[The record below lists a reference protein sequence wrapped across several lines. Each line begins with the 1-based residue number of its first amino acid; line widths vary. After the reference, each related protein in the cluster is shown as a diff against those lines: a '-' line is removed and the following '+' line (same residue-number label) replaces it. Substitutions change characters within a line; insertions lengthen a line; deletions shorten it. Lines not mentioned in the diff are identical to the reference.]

1 MSTIAD
7 RLGDLKRKIPSG
19 VQLVAVSKFHPVERL
34 MEAYAAGQRV
44 FAESRPQELSAK
56 VPQMPADVQ
65 WHFIGHLQTNKLK
78 LVLPYVSL
86 VQSVDSLH
94 LLQAIST
101 WAVANNK
108 VIDVLLELHLGAEQ
122 TKQGFTEDEI
132 LSILALSSLK
142 STEMKDEVP
151 QTASSS
157 SILAQN
163 KDDISGAGISS
174 QTASASLRPLPT
186 IVFGAATPSPKTLVG
201 PSLLHGRGWPWV
213 CEDTPAPLKNIRI
226 RGLMGMA
233 SNTEDMAQVEREF
246 ARIEALYKRIKASGL
261 EGFDILSIGM
271 SGDWP
276 LAVNHGATMVRIGT
290 DIFGPREY

>member
-1 MSTIAD
+1 MIKDKLRQINSK
-7 RLGDLKRKIPSG
+7 LPSD
-19 VQLVAVSKFHPVERL
+19 VTLVAVSKFHPVERL
-34 MEAYAAGQRV
+34 MEAYNVGQRV
-44 FAESRPQELSAK
+44 FAESRPQELAAK

-101 WAVANNK
+101 WAVANSR
-108 VIDVLLELHLGAEQ
+108 VIDVLLELHLGAEE
-122 TKQGFTEDEI
+122 TKQGFSENEI
-132 LSILALSSLK
+132 MTI
-142 STEMKDEVP
+142 
-151 QTASSS
+151 
-157 SILAQN
+157 
-163 KDDISGAGISS
+163 ISGAGISS
-174 QTASASLRPLPT
+174 QTASASLRPLPSRNASDD
-186 IVFGAATPSPKTLVG
+186 AAVG

-213 CEDTPAPLKNIRI
+213 CEDIPAPMKGVRI

-233 SNTEDMAQVEREF
+233 SNTEDRAQVEGEF
-246 ARIEALYKRIKASGL
+246 ARIEALYKRIKASGM
-261 EGFDILSIGM
+261 EGFDTLSIGM

-276 LAVNHGATMVRIGT
+276 LAVQHGATMVRIGT